1 MEAAEL
7 TESAFWESD
16 DCRVLAPPGL
26 ESEGEHLGRLLE
38 GEEAVIF
45 TTSGSSGAPKWVLFR
60 RRALLASARAVNLHL
75 HIGSGDSFLVA
86 LPLYH
91 VGGFG
96 MGARAFVGGCAL
108 HHFEESWDAE
118 RFRDKLEKTECTL
131 TSLVPTQVHDL
142 VSMELQAPASLR
154 AVVVGGGRLNEQE
167 GQIARR
173 LGWPLLQSYG
183 MTETGSQVATDTLEN
198 IEGEFRSGPLFVLP
212 AWECRV
218 GEDGCLQL
226 RGEALCEAYLQRE
239 KDEVIR
245 VGVKDGE
252 GWFRSR
258 DLVEIEGKELVMCG
272 RADRKLKIMGEL
284 VDVQALEDEVG
295 AHLDGSEVCL
305 LPVPDDRR
313 GWRLLPVVE
322 GLADDVG
329 RAIEGVNRSKAGYAR
344 LEQARVVERLPRT
357 ALGKIDLSA
366 LRQEIGLS

>member
-7 TESAFWESD
+7 TESAFWESE

-75 HIGSGDSFLVA
+75 QIGSGDSFLVA

-142 VSMELQAPASLR
+142 VSIDPELVIADPTKGTFAPKF
-154 AVVVGGGRLNEQE
+154 V
-167 GQIARR
+167 
-173 LGWPLLQSYG
+173 LGPFRFFAPDDSKKSPVEFGVKIVKPLL
-183 MTETGSQVATDTLEN
+183 
-198 IEGEFRSGPLFVLP
+198 EFGKTVRN
-212 AWECRV
+212 
-218 GEDGCLQL
+218 
-226 RGEALCEAYLQRE
+226 
-239 KDEVIR
+239 KNEV
-245 VGVKDGE
+245 V
-252 GWFRSR
+252 
-258 DLVEIEGKELVMCG
+258 
-272 RADRKLKIMGEL
+272 
-284 VDVQALEDEVG
+284 
-295 AHLDGSEVCL
+295 
-305 LPVPDDRR
+305 
-313 GWRLLPVVE
+313 
-322 GLADDVG
+322 
-329 RAIEGVNRSKAGYAR
+329 
-344 LEQARVVERLPRT
+344 
-357 ALGKIDLSA
+357 
-366 LRQEIGLS
+366 